1 MLSKILKRLREN
13 VGYTQQQVAEALH
26 VERSTYTYYETG
38 KTTPDINT
46 IIKLAKIFGVS
57 YVDLLNEEDR
67 YNNAKLNDIDT
78 EEINFVY
85 NESYIS
91 DYIYELSKS
100 EKRLLANYRMLSKE
114 KQQEYLKSICD
125 DSKKTIN

>member
-13 VGYTQQQVAEALH
+13 IGYTQQQVAEALH

-67 YNNAKLNDIDT
+67 YNNARMNDIDT
-78 EEINFVY
+78 EEISFIY
-85 NESYIS
+85 NKSYIS
-91 DYIYELSKS
+91 DYAYELSKS
-100 EKRLLANYRMLSKE
+100 EKRLLANYRVLSKE
-114 KQQEYLKSICD
+114 KQKEYLENICSDARKS
-125 DSKKTIN
+125 N